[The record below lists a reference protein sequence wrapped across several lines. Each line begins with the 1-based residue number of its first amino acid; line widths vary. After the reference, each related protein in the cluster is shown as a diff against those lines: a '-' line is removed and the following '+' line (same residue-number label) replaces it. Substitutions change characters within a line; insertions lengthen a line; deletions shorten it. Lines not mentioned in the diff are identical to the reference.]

1 MIPYLLSDVALE
13 KTRAFIQMKRLLFAH
28 CKQTNKKNK
37 QNKYD
42 KTTCKYLHHCYTY
55 RTPLS
60 YDSISAEKR
69 EVRP

>member
-13 KTRAFIQMKRLLFAH
+13 KTRRSFRWNVSYSRIVN
-28 CKQTNKKNK
+28 KQTKNK

>member
-28 CKQTNKKNK
+28 CKQTNT
-37 QNKYD
+37 YG
-42 KTTCKYLHHCYTY
+42 KTTCWYLHHCCTY
-55 RTPLS
+55 HTPLS